1 MNPNSHST
9 NVLVLLSGGIDS
21 STCVEYYKKKH
32 YKVSALF
39 IDYNQPN
46 AAKERAAAQDIA
58 NHYDVPLLRVTLSNS
73 KVPEGY
79 VPARNAL
86 LLSVAL
92 MSMECD
98 SGIVAIGIHAGTPY
112 VDCSLDFQRR
122 MQNVYDLYTNGSV
135 RIDAPFIQWTKSDI
149 WDYAQMQNVPL
160 NLTYSNN
167 LSDLHPVSQTLR
179 STL

>member
-1 MNPNSHST
+1 MF
-9 NVLVLLSGGIDS
+9 LCFVLLSAGATFEGAESLNMVLQILPIHHMNS
-21 STCVEYYKKKH
+21 LVRVKRQS
-32 YKVSALF
+32 
-39 IDYNQPN
+39 Q
-46 AAKERAAAQDIA
+46 
-58 NHYDVPLLRVTLSNS
+58 LRLSIQCL
-73 KVPEGY
+73 
-79 VPARNAL
+79 PARNAL

-160 NLTYSNN
+160 NLTYSSN
-167 LSDLHPVSQTLR
+167 LGDLHPVSQTLR